1 MRYKTQMAVRT
12 GASEFAVAL
21 REWRRRRRVS
31 QLELALDAGTTQRHI
46 SFIESDRSVP
56 GRQMVLRLGEALHVP
71 LRERN
76 SLLLAA
82 GYAPAYDETDLDD
95 PKLDPIRNAL
105 ERILAGHRPYPAV
118 IADRHGDLVSGNAPF
133 WALIDGVAP
142 DLLAPPV
149 SIARVILDPRGLAP
163 RIANIDVYAWHV
175 IDALREK
182 SRRHPDE
189 RLDSIVAELA
199 GTVPERA
206 RPAANHL
213 GYAVPLRLRSPGG
226 ELTLLTTLAHFATA
240 VDVTVSE
247 LSLEAF
253 LPGDAAT
260 AEALAVADRRGES
273 EQGSE
278 KPRRRGGQAA

>member
-1 MRYKTQMAVRT
+1 MAIGTQR
-12 GASEFAVAL
+12 SEFAGAL

-31 QLELALDAGTTQRHI
+31 QLELAFDAGTTQRHV

-56 GRQMVLRLGEALHVP
+56 GREMVVRLTEALDVP

-95 PKLDPIRNAL
+95 PGLDPIRNAL
-105 ERILAGHRPYPAV
+105 ERVLAGHRPYPAV
-118 IADRHGDLVSGNAPF
+118 IADRHGDLVSGNEAF
-133 WALIDGVAP
+133 WALIEGVSP
-142 DLLAPPV
+142 DLLKPPI

-163 RIANIDVYAWHV
+163 RIANLDVYAWHV

-182 SRRHPDE
+182 SRRYPDE
-189 RLDSIVAELA
+189 RLDAIVAELDQV
-199 GTVPERA
+199 VPERG

-213 GYAVPLRLRSPGG
+213 GYAVPLRLRSPGV

-240 VDVTVSE
+240 IDVTVSE

-260 AEALAVADRRGES
+260 AEVLANADR
-273 EQGSE
+273 
-278 KPRRRGGQAA
+278 GGPAG

>member
-1 MRYKTQMAVRT
+1 MAVAIQR
-12 GASEFAVAL
+12 SEFAAAL

-31 QLELALDAGTTQRHI
+31 QLELALDAGTTQRHV

-56 GRQMVLRLGEALHVP
+56 GREMIVRLSEALDVP

-82 GYAPAYDETDLDD
+82 GYAPAYEETDLDD

-105 ERILAGHRPYPAV
+105 ERLLAGHRPYPAV
-118 IADRHGDLVSGNAPF
+118 IADRHGDLVSGNTAF
-133 WALIDGVAP
+133 WALVEGVAP
-142 DLLAPPV
+142 DLLEPPV

-163 RIANIDVYAWHV
+163 RIANLDVYAWHV

-182 SRRHPDE
+182 SRRYPDD
-189 RLDSIVAELA
+189 RLDAIVSELEQV
-199 GTVPERA
+199 VPA
-206 RPAANHL
+206 RDRPVANHV
-213 GYAVPLRLRSPGG
+213 GYAVPLRFRSPAG

-240 VDVTVSE
+240 IDVTVSE

-260 AEALAVADRRGES
+260 AEALARADRGKQVLEA
-273 EQGSE
+273 
-278 KPRRRGGQAA
+278 PTAAG